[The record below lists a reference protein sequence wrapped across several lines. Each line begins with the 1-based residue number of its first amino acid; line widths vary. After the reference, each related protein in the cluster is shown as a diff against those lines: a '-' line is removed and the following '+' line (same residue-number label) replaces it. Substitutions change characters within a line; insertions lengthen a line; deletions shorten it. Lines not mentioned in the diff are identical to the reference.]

1 MNVVYPINVEF
12 KYINTLKTNVCLGFI
27 DRPYNTESVRIG
39 GTVFHFGNSF
49 TPIMGCISSEK
60 HTTNYMNGYAGLNR
74 LFMVQ
79 RITNEINYLT
89 SSICVQENT
98 L

>member
-1 MNVVYPINVEF
+1 MNIVYPINVEF
-12 KYINTLKTNVCLGFI
+12 AYINTLHTDVCLGFI
-27 DRPYNTESVRIG
+27 DRPHNSGFARIG

-49 TPIMGCISSEK
+49 TPIMGCISSEN
-60 HTTNYMNGYAGLNR
+60 HPINHMNGYAELNR
-74 LFMVQ
+74 LSIVK
-79 RITNEINYLT
+79 RITSEIGYFV